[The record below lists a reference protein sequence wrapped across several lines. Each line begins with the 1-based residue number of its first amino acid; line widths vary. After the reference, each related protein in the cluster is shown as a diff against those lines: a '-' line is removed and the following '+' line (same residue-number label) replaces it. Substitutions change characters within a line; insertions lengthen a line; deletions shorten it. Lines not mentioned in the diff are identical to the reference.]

1 MQERKKQ
8 LFESYEIKN
17 WSFSP
22 RIYKILGASAI
33 FNILAVLV
41 FAQTNMLTMKGCDSP
56 LVSRVC
62 QVLDTIYVGSTLLGA
77 DGEFVSRDY
86 QKSELEDADI
96 TYIDVSGQ
104 TPPLTYP
111 EGYFA
116 LANPEQQFAAMQNM
130 NSDFSTAPLDMSG
143 FPTNPTI
150 SNGTDLMATPQVTP
164 TPNNN
169 AIQGTIPDVPF
180 DFGGNPTVTKRGK
193 SPRVYTPKVYTPKK
207 PKIKNDSPLKLPSDD
222 ELAKTNDKEKKDEK
236 QPDPTQTTVDSEAV
250 TDFRPNK
257 KPLEDFAQAVL
268 IKRSEKESKLDL
280 TKSFKVE
287 MSGVLTE
294 DGKLDDKKSRYI
306 KAEGDEEMVNVAKDA
321 IEAINNSGLFYYL
334 KTLGVDKVN
343 FTLVQDDKQMY
354 AIITSSQKDENKAK
368 SISSGFNTLL
378 SIAKT
383 TIKEEEL
390 KTLINSAK
398 VEPQGKNFV
407 LNFKIDKPVAQEMI
421 NKKLNE
427 AQAKKNQPNST
438 AQNDNTNQK
447 TAK

>member
-1 MQERKKQ
+1 MQEQEKG
-8 LFESYEIKN
+8 LFEGYEIKN
-17 WSFSP
+17 WNFSP
-22 RIYKILGASAI
+22 RIYKILGASAV
-33 FNILAVLV
+33 FNLLAILV
-41 FAQTNMLTMKGCDSP
+41 FAQTNMLTRKGCESP

-62 QVLDTIYVGSTLLGA
+62 QVLDTVYVGSVLLGT
-77 DGEFVSRDY
+77 DGDFVNRDY
-86 QKSELEDADI
+86 QKSELEDAEI

-104 TPPLTYP
+104 TPPLQYP

-130 NSDFSTAPLDMSG
+130 NSDFSTTPLDMSG

-150 SNGTDLMATPQVTP
+150 SNPTDLMTTPQVTP

-169 AIQGTIPDVPF
+169 AIQGTIPDTPF
-180 DFGGNPTVTKRGK
+180 DFSGNPTVTKRGK
-193 SPRVYTPKVYTPKK
+193 SPRAYTRKQ
-207 PKIKNDSPLKLPSDD
+207 PKIKNDSPIKLPSDD
-222 ELAKTNDKEKKDEK
+222 ELAENKDDEKKDEK
-236 QPDPTQTTVDSEAV
+236 QPEKTQTAVESEAV

-257 KPLEDFAQAVL
+257 KPLEEFAEEVL
-268 IKRSEKESKLDL
+268 VKRSEKESKLDL

-294 DGKLDDKKSRYI
+294 EGKLDPKKSRYI

-334 KTLGVDKVN
+334 KSLGVEKIN

-398 VEPQGKNFV
+398 VEQQGKNFI

>member
-1 MQERKKQ
+1 
-8 LFESYEIKN
+8 
-17 WSFSP
+17 
-22 RIYKILGASAI
+22 
-33 FNILAVLV
+33 
-41 FAQTNMLTMKGCDSP
+41 MKGCESP

-104 TPPLTYP
+104 SPPLTYP

-116 LANPEQQFAAMQNM
+116 LANPEQQIAAMQNM
-130 NSDFSTAPLDMSG
+130 NSDFSTMPSFDSG
-143 FPTNPTI
+143 FPSNPTI

-164 TPNNN
+164 TPNTN
-169 AIQGTIPDVPF
+169 AVTGTIPDSPF
-180 DFGGNPTVTKRGK
+180 DFGGNPTITKRGK
-193 SPRVYTPKVYTPKK
+193 SPRIYTPKK
-207 PKIKNDSPLKLPSDD
+207 PKIKNDSPVKLPSDD
-222 ELAKTNDKEKKDEK
+222 ELAEGNDKEKKEKKDEK
-236 QPDPTQTTVDSEAV
+236 QPDATQTTVDSEAV

-257 KPLEDFAQAVL
+257 KPLEDFAQEVL

-294 DGKLDDKKSRYI
+294 DGKLDDKKSRYL
-306 KAEGDEEMVNVAKDA
+306 KAEGDEEMVNVAKRA
-321 IEAINNSGLFYYL
+321 IESISDSGLFYYL
-334 KTLGVDKVN
+334 KTLGVEKVN

-354 AIITSSQKDENKAK
+354 AVITSSQKDENKAK

-447 TAK
+447 TVK